1 MLAPPE
7 GGKEASPSFL
17 EFRAIEPFD
26 LPALLAG
33 LGTADAFW
41 VVADLAAGL
50 SEKRICIVIDCL
62 HLLPLGS
69 PTPVFSAIFRP
80 VSAFQRWGGV
90 LTLPQ
95 RRKRHTGVTAGK
107 RPHGRREINNAT
119 MQVTPMV
126 IFLFCKD
133 AGKLQC
139 RKDRLQ
145 CCNLHLGICQ
155 NHFLLGFVV
164 TIPGIFFLA

>member
-26 LPALLAG
+26 PPALLAG
-33 LGTADAFW
+33 TGTADAFG
-41 VVADLAAGL
+41 VVSDLATGL
-50 SEKRICIVIDCL
+50 SEKRICIGIDCL

-69 PTPVFSAIFRP
+69 PTPVFSAVFCH
-80 VSAFQRWGGV
+80 VSAFHEAGGI

-95 RRKRHTGVTAGK
+95 RRKRHTGATVGNH
-107 RPHGRREINNAT
+107 PHGRHQINNAT

-126 IFLFCKD
+126 TFLS
-133 AGKLQC
+133 
-139 RKDRLQ
+139 
-145 CCNLHLGICQ
+145 CNLAGIYNAERTNCNVAIFILGSAK
-155 NHFLLGFVV
+155 
-164 TIPGIFFLA
+164 TISCWALW